1 MIVRSEAAKQVIF
14 DGLEIR
20 DYTPGHDHSSSLAIV
35 GVPPGVQHRNAR
47 STRSDKYYYVIEGK
61 IRFTLGSDEDHLER
75 GDFCLV
81 PKGVLFGYRNDTRLK
96 AVLLLVHTPGFDMS
110 AEVFED

>member
-1 MIVRSEAAKQVIF
+1 MIVKSSEATKVAFQ
-14 DGLEIR
+14 GLEIQ
-20 DYTPGHDHSSSLAIV
+20 DYTPGHDHSSSLAVVEI
-35 GVPPGVQHRNAR
+35 PPGERHGRAR
-47 STRSDKYYYVIEGK
+47 SVRSDKYYFVIEGK

-110 AEVFED
+110 AEVFVD